1 MNEVIQK
8 IDIIAISVFDS
19 ITVSAEMVIDVF
31 IIRITSD
38 GPSFSTRELAKL
50 RDVLRISI
58 GKHADELT
66 EEDLSEFGASM
77 LHMTALVLKAK
88 YLQRDHHLKDSKK

>member
-1 MNEVIQK
+1 MDETIQK
-8 IDIIAISVFDS
+8 IGIIAISVS
-19 ITVSAEMVIDVF
+19 ETIIVSAEMVIDIV
-31 IIRITSD
+31 IVRIVTGGS
-38 GPSFSTRELAKL
+38 PSFSAREIAKL

-77 LHMTALVLKAK
+77 LHATALVLKVK
-88 YLQRDHHLKDSKK
+88 YSQRKLPLEVR